1 MMREVAD
8 APLRAAIYLRISQDR
23 ELDGLAI
30 ERQREDCEN
39 VVAQHKWTVAPE
51 HVYTDQSI
59 SATDASVNRPAYDRL
74 VRDFDA
80 REWDA
85 LVCWDLDRLTRQPR
99 QLEDWIDRAES
110 RGLRIVTANGE
121 ADLGTDS
128 GRLFARVKAAVA
140 RAEVERKSARQSRAH
155 RQRAAM
161 GRPPKG
167 VRALGY
173 SLDGTVRAGEAE
185 AVRAIFTAFNAGAS
199 LRSIA
204 RALSGVTGPDV
215 PAVPALPSFRT
226 TLMRERNED
235 RAREALAP
243 CFSGILPLDEMPPAT
258 FRADAVEAALEDSDI
273 TCPPIT
279 PELIGRYLDY
289 FVQVGFLPSAE
300 DQRASTREMER
311 S

>member
-128 GRLFARVKAAVA
+128 GRLFAS
-140 RAEVERKSARQSRAH
+140 E
-155 RQRAAM
+155 
-161 GRPPKG
+161 GRG
-167 VRALGY
+167 
-173 SLDGTVRAGEAE
+173 RAG
-185 AVRAIFTAFNAGAS
+185 
-199 LRSIA
+199 
-204 RALSGVTGPDV
+204 
-215 PAVPALPSFRT
+215 
-226 TLMRERNED
+226 
-235 RAREALAP
+235 
-243 CFSGILPLDEMPPAT
+243 
-258 FRADAVEAALEDSDI
+258 
-273 TCPPIT
+273 
-279 PELIGRYLDY
+279 
-289 FVQVGFLPSAE
+289 
-300 DQRASTREMER
+300 
-311 S
+311 